1 MANILVVD
9 DSAFARSNLRRTLTG
24 GGHQVWEA
32 DSGAKALEMVASN
45 IPDVITL
52 DLLMP
57 GMNGQET
64 LNALRPLCPQAVI
77 IVITA
82 DIQTLTRQELLSAG
96 ANVFLNKP
104 VNAADLLRTIQ
115 EHIAPPTA

>member
-32 DSGAKALEMVASN
+32 DSGEKALEIVASN

-64 LNALRPLCPQAVI
+64 LKELRPLCPRAAI

-82 DIQTLTRQELLSAG
+82 DIQTITRQEILSGG

-104 VNAADLLRTIQ
+104 VNGADLLRTIQ
-115 EHIAPPTA
+115 ELLAPPSA